1 MYIGGINNMIWII
14 LIVQL
19 ILMSLLYLFVR
30 YNYKKID
37 NWFIVLVGA
46 ISLIPV
52 FGGIIILATWAAILF
67 IMAYEHYLPDTKIN
81 RFLFKSKFNE

>member
-1 MYIGGINNMIWII
+1 MDLII
-14 LIVQL
+14 IIVQL
-19 ILMSLLYLFVR
+19 IFTILLGLFVR

>member
-1 MYIGGINNMIWII
+1 MDLII
-14 LIVQL
+14 IIVLLIFT
-19 ILMSLLYLFVR
+19 ILLGLFVR